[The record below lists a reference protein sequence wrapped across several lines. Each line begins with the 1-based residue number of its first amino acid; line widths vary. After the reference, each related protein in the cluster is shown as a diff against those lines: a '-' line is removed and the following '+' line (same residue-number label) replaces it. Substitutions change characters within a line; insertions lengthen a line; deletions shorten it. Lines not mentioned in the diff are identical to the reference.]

1 MSDKY
6 GECYCGDCISF
17 NKCKSDKGTR
27 INLVSEGCSCFEP
40 NDIAEFDYPILPK
53 WLAEHDKQI
62 REDERRKFIEWIAEF
77 IKFDCFYCLLNDD
90 CTLNDTPCTELIL
103 AEYEKEQKNE

>member
-6 GECYCGDCISF
+6 GECYCGDCVSF

-53 WLAEHDKQI
+53 WLAEHDNQI
-62 REDERRKFIEWIAEF
+62 LREFLAWYSGGETMPSFGRYAKCKIDDVIAEWQ
-77 IKFDCFYCLLNDD
+77 KG
-90 CTLNDTPCTELIL
+90 
-103 AEYEKEQKNE
+103 AENE